1 MSILEPL
8 LVNIY
13 LADLFLIGDADIE
26 IYADGNTPYATADD
40 IDGVIASLENA
51 SNTLFKWFSDNLFK
65 GNVDKWH
72 LLVYVKGEVSMKIG
86 DFNIVNSECE
96 TLLGVKLDYKLSF
109 NSHVSDLRKKASRKI
124 NGLARVAP
132 YMSISK
138 RILMNAFFKSKL
150 NYFPLE

>member
-51 SNTLFKWFSDNLFK
+51 SNTLFKWFSDFLK
-65 GNVDKWH
+65 VT
-72 LLVYVKGEVSMKIG
+72 S
-86 DFNIVNSECE
+86 
-96 TLLGVKLDYKLSF
+96 
-109 NSHVSDLRKKASRKI
+109 I
-124 NGLARVAP
+124 NGT
-132 YMSISK
+132 Y
-138 RILMNAFFKSKL
+138 
-150 NYFPLE
+150 

>member
-1 MSILEPL
+1 
-8 LVNIY
+8 
-13 LADLFLIGDADIE
+13 
-26 IYADGNTPYATADD
+26 
-40 IDGVIASLENA
+40 
-51 SNTLFKWFSDNLFK
+51 
-65 GNVDKWH
+65 
-72 LLVYVKGEVSMKIG
+72 MKIG

-109 NSHVSDLRKKASRKI
+109 DSHVSDLRKKASRKI

-132 YMSISK
+132 YMSISER

>member
-1 MSILEPL
+1 M
-8 LVNIY
+8 N
-13 LADLFLIGDADIE
+13 
-26 IYADGNTPYATADD
+26 
-40 IDGVIASLENA
+40 
-51 SNTLFKWFSDNLFK
+51 KWFSDNLFK

-96 TLLGVKLDYKLSF
+96 TLLVVKLDYKLSF

-138 RILMNAFFKSKL
+138 RRILMNAFFKSKL